1 MALGRGR
8 GHAPSACGSGRHNSL
23 SVTIVDVAAG
33 VKKWLVDFAER
44 FGRVR
49 RWENVRKCP
58 DVECAVRVVDRVV
71 RVNEK

>member
-1 MALGRGR
+1 M
-8 GHAPSACGSGRHNSL
+8 
-23 SVTIVDVAAG
+23 TIVDVAAG

-58 DVECAVRVVDRVV
+58 DVKCAVRVVDRVV

>member
-1 MALGRGR
+1 M
-8 GHAPSACGSGRHNSL
+8 
-23 SVTIVDVAAG
+23 TIVDVAAG